1 MKLYRFLI
9 IGIAT
14 LTLSGGNPV
23 VGQSEIEERSTK
35 ETEKEDKSKK
45 AWEIGVG
52 GTVFQFNRVQ
62 FSNFSQQSNG
72 SYTFDLGIKSALF
85 GGNLYLA
92 RELNKYLYLDLQG
105 SGGITSEKL
114 GNSNKD
120 RWMFMVQPGLQ
131 WRFGEY
137 FGSKYIDPYLRAGVG
152 YMYKGFDI
160 NYIGTEGL
168 TPDEMQWMLENN
180 HNKDG
185 ADRKHLMPVS
195 VGAGL
200 NTWLND
206 RIGIGLQA
214 DYVVMPY
221 KNVANSLQGTVRV
234 MWRIG
239 GKTKK
244 SPPVYRD
251 VERIVETIVEK
262 PVIVEK
268 EKIVEVR
275 GEGATLLDF
284 FNNINFE
291 FDKATLMPSSV
302 ELIDQVAEILKKD
315 TGKRYLITGYTDA
328 KGSAAYNLNLS
339 KKRAAAVVEALIARG
354 VPPSM
359 LKSRGVGQKI
369 SYADRTASDKIR
381 EADRKVTIEI
391 ITNTDY
397 WNYIP
402 SK

>member
-23 VGQSEIEERSTK
+23 VGQSAIKERSTE

-45 AWEIGVG
+45 AWEVGVG

-62 FSNFSQQSNG
+62 FSNFSQQANG
-72 SYTFDLGIKSALF
+72 SYTFDLGLKSALW
-85 GGNLYLA
+85 GGDLYLA
-92 RELNKYLYLDLQG
+92 RELNSHFYLDLQG
-105 SGGITSEKL
+105 SVGMTADKL
-114 GNSNKD
+114 NGENKNK
-120 RWMFMVQPGLQ
+120 WLFMVQPGLQ
-131 WRFGEY
+131 WRLGEY
-137 FGSKYIDPYLRAGVG
+137 FGSKYIDPYLRAGIG

-160 NYIGTEGL
+160 NYFGTEGL
-168 TPDEMQWMLENN
+168 SPDEMKWILENYK
-180 HNKDG
+180 NKDG
-185 ADRKHLMPVS
+185 ADRTHLMPVS
-195 VGAGL
+195 LGAGL

-206 RIGIGLQA
+206 RWGIGLQA

-221 KNVANSLQGTVRV
+221 KNVANSLQGSVRL

-244 SPPVYRD
+244 SKPVYRD
-251 VERIVETIVEK
+251 IERVVEVIVEK

-268 EKIVEVR
+268 EKIVEVKV
-275 GEGATLLDF
+275 EGTTLLDF
-284 FNNINFE
+284 FNNINFD
-291 FDKATLMPSSV
+291 FDKATLMSSSV
-302 ELIDQVAEILKKD
+302 ELIDKVADILKQD
-315 TGKRYLITGYTDA
+315 TSKRYLITGYTDA
-328 KGSAAYNLNLS
+328 RGNAEYNLNLS
-339 KKRAAAVVEALIARG
+339 KNRAASVIEALIARG
-354 VPPSM
+354 VPQSM

-369 SYADRTASDKIR
+369 SYANTQSSDKIR

-402 SK
+402 EK